1 MASTGGTTSAPT
13 PTDPNP
19 ISTSPSTTASD
30 PSNIP
35 AKIPTNPDSAQPST
49 TTSSDQESIADT
61 IDERR
66 SRSLTRPKYTSRK
79 SSRTMLIPSDSPD
92 VELKEEENYPPGDA
106 RAMSPRRSPEETDAM
121 FDKSRLALTNHALEV
136 QSSLD
141 ALVNRC
147 ENVQSDLSKLE
158 KNNNDLQ
165 DYIGG
170 LTRKLSKSTDL
181 SSTGRKK

>member
-1 MASTGGTTSAPT
+1 MASIDGAVSAPT
-13 PTDPNP
+13 TTHPNP
-19 ISTSPSTTASD
+19 VSISPSTAASD
-30 PSNIP
+30 PSDTL
-35 AKIPTNPDSAQPST
+35 AKIPTNPDSTQPSS
-49 TTSSDQESIADT
+49 TTSSDHESIT
-61 IDERR
+61 EERR
-66 SRSLTRPKYTSRK
+66 SRSLTRPKFISRK

-106 RAMSPRRSPEETDAM
+106 RAMSPRRSPEETNAL

-165 DYIGG
+165 EYIGG
-170 LTRKLSKSTDL
+170 LTRSMSKSTDL

>member
-1 MASTGGTTSAPT
+1 MASTHGTTPALT
-13 PTDPNP
+13 ATDPDP
-19 ISTSPSTTASD
+19 VSSSPSTTTTEQ
-30 PSNIP
+30 SNIP
-35 AKIPTNPDSAQPST
+35 ANVPTNPDSTQPST
-49 TTSSDQESIADT
+49 TTSSDHEST
-61 IDERR
+61 TEERR
-66 SRSLTRPKYTSRK
+66 SRSLTRPKYMSRK

-106 RAMSPRRSPEETDAM
+106 RAMSPRRSPEETNAM
-121 FDKSRLALTNHALEV
+121 FDKSRLALTNHAMEV

-147 ENVQSDLSKLE
+147 ENVQLDLSKLE

-165 DYIGG
+165 EYIGG
-170 LTRKLSKSTDL
+170 LTRSMSKSTDL

>member
-1 MASTGGTTSAPT
+1 
-13 PTDPNP
+13 
-19 ISTSPSTTASD
+19 
-30 PSNIP
+30 
-35 AKIPTNPDSAQPST
+35 
-49 TTSSDQESIADT
+49 
-61 IDERR
+61 
-66 SRSLTRPKYTSRK
+66 
-79 SSRTMLIPSDSPD
+79 MLVPSDSPD

-106 RAMSPRRSPEETDAM
+106 RAMSPRRSPEETNKM
-121 FDKSRLALTNHALEV
+121 FDKSRAALTKYVYPYLLPSPYLSLPLSDIIATVEQARRQARKKATDWTCSHAMEV

-165 DYIGG
+165 EYIGG
-170 LTRKLSKSTDL
+170 LTRSMSKSTDL

>member
-1 MASTGGTTSAPT
+1 
-13 PTDPNP
+13 
-19 ISTSPSTTASD
+19 
-30 PSNIP
+30 
-35 AKIPTNPDSAQPST
+35 
-49 TTSSDQESIADT
+49 
-61 IDERR
+61 
-66 SRSLTRPKYTSRK
+66 
-79 SSRTMLIPSDSPD
+79 MLIPSDSPD

-106 RAMSPRRSPEETDAM
+106 RAMSPRRSPEETNKM
-121 FDKSRLALTNHALEV
+121 FDKSRAALTNHAMEV

-165 DYIGG
+165 EYIGG
-170 LTRKLSKSTDL
+170 LTRSMSKSTDL